1 MLEMRVQIDALRE
14 AFSADTSKPFEL
26 KANFPLGSPTPQP
39 DDTPTVSH
47 ASYAIAPTQDMAN
60 ANVAASQ
67 VNYNI
72 IHPITP
78 PISAGSEDDHESA
91 SPARQNLGIMQN
103 QDQSSHGSDGTMQS
117 QGHAE
122 QQWNPTRLF
131 E

>member
-39 DDTPTVSH
+39 DDTPTMSH
-47 ASYAIAPTQDMAN
+47 ASYATVHTQDPAN
-60 ANVAASQ
+60 LSASQ
-67 VNYNI
+67 VNYNMI
-72 IHPITP
+72 QPITP
-78 PISAGSEDDHESA
+78 PISAVSEDERDSA
-91 SPARQNLGIMQN
+91 SPANQNMGMMQN
-103 QDQSSHGSDGTMQS
+103 QDQSSHGSDGALQS
-117 QGHAE
+117 QVQAQ